1 MEPRWLKMAPRWAK
15 MEHLGTRLAH
25 LGAGLAHL
33 GAVRPPD
40 RSPRDESKKKNIYTN
55 SRSTASGGPIL
66 YLGEQVG
73 LLHGEE
79 FEDVPGLCFTVLCD
93 LQPAPR

>member
-40 RSPRDESKKKNIYTN
+40 RSPRDESKKNLYIYKLPIN
-55 SRSTASGGPIL
+55 RSSGAIL
-66 YLGEQVG
+66 
-73 LLHGEE
+73 
-79 FEDVPGLCFTVLCD
+79 
-93 LQPAPR
+93 